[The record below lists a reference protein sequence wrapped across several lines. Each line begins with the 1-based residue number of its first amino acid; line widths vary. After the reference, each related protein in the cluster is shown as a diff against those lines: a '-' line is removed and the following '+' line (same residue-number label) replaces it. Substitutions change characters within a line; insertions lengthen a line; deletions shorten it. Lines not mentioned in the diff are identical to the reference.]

1 MTEELSV
8 NKIATLEDWKQFA
21 DGHWHHLVKKYIRV
35 MDEAPNEERPAIKR
49 FFIATLVKHA
59 LLRREDASRLGLTE
73 EIIDSTIRELEEL
86 DKENQTI

>member
-8 NKIATLEDWKQFA
+8 NNIATLEDWKQFTDEYA
-21 DGHWHHLVKKYIRV
+21 HHLVKKYRMV

-49 FFIATLVKHA
+49 FFIAILVKHS
-59 LLRREDASRLGLTE
+59 LLRIEDASRLGMTE

-86 DKENQTI
+86 DRENQTI